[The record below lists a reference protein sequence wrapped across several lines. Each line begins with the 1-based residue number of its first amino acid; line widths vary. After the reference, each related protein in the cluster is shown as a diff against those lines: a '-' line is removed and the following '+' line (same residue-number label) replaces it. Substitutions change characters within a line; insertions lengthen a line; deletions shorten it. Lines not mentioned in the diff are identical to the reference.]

1 MTGRLQSIP
10 LGNIITSPRLQN
22 RNANA
27 PCMQHRLP
35 LTPATL
41 DHLDSLKHAIKRGAE
56 VPPVRV
62 IKAEDDKP
70 GCFYLVDGYHRYWA
84 YQSLNLEEIPATV
97 LEGQGFA
104 AALVEAGRANHNHGL
119 LLTKDQKVENA
130 WRCLNLP
137 EADDYRRLN
146 KTQAEVALGIDRE
159 TIKKMRQKVRQWG
172 IKAGAIDSVLKGR
185 EAEEALLAYWNDN
198 PSPDTW
204 RMARRDGTTER
215 KNPAWQE
222 KKAARALA
230 QVLVDFEAVYG
241 AEVAKK
247 AFGAVGYH
255 LHNNKPADGM
265 AKVRRS
271 FSVHPQP
278 IPEEDEATLSAAEM
292 EAFLEWQRQ
301 QHFDAPATPY
311 FNDNENDHQLP
322 SDF

>member
-22 RNANA
+22 RNANT
-27 PCMQHRLP
+27 PCLQHRLP

-70 GCFYLVDGYHRYWA
+70 GRFYLVDGYHRYWA
-84 YQSLNLEEIPATV
+84 YQGLNLEEIPATI
-97 LEGQGFA
+97 LDGQGFA
-104 AALVEAGRANHNHGL
+104 AALVEAGKANHSHGL

-137 EADDYRRLN
+137 ETDYYRRLN
-146 KTQAEVALGIDRE
+146 KTQAEAELGIDRE
-159 TIKKMRQKVRQWG
+159 TIKKMRQKMRQRG
-172 IKAGAIDSVLKGR
+172 VEVGAIDPSLTGK
-185 EAEEALLAYWNDN
+185 EASEALLAYWNDN
-198 PSPDTW
+198 PAPYTW
-204 RMARRDGTTER
+204 RMARKDGSAER
-215 KNPAWQE
+215 KNPGWQE
-222 KKAARALA
+222 KKVARALA
-230 QVLVDFEAVYG
+230 QLLVDFEAVYG
-241 AEVAKK
+241 ADVVKK
-247 AFGAVGYH
+247 AHGAVGFH

-265 AKVRRS
+265 TKVSRS

-278 IPEEDEATLSAAEM
+278 IPEDDEATLPAHEM
-292 EAFLEWQRQ
+292 EAFLDWQRQ
-301 QHFDAPATPY
+301 QPFGVPTTPY
-311 FNDNENDHQLP
+311 FNDNDKGHQIP